1 VSSRLNTLTGATG
14 LLGSHIAEQLAQRGE
29 RVRALVRRGSDTA
42 FLRSIGA
49 ELIEGDL
56 TDLASIRRAV
66 AGADVVY
73 HCAAQVGD
81 WGPWRRFR
89 ENVIEATGRLL
100 EACRQE
106 RVGRVLHVSSIMV
119 YGHPTPRGGAL
130 FDETEP
136 LGQHLWMWEHYAR
149 AKLAAEELCRAYPG
163 PLTIARPSWMYG
175 PRDRNTFPSFV
186 KALRAG
192 RVRLLGK
199 GANAINIIYAGDVAD
214 GAIRAATAPHAVGQ
228 AYNFSSAGE
237 LTQKQL
243 LNWLTDALGY
253 PRVARSISVRLAF
266 LGGLLSEV
274 IGKMIFLKRRPHV
287 TRYAVALVGR
297 STLYSTAKAQS
308 QLGWQPRVK
317 AEEGLRLTLDWFRA
331 QPVNSELLTL
341 PRWAQAT
348 SGASETFAPG

>member
-1 VSSRLNTLTGATG
+1 VASRLNALTGATG

-56 TDLASIRRAV
+56 ADLASIRHAV

-100 EACRQE
+100 EACKQE
-106 RVGRVLHVSSIMV
+106 QVGRVLHVSSIMV
-119 YGHPTPRGGAL
+119 YGHPTPRSGAL

-175 PRDRNTFPSFV
+175 PRDRNTFPSFD
-186 KALRAG
+186 KAL
-192 RVRLLGK
+192 
-199 GANAINIIYAGDVAD
+199 
-214 GAIRAATAPHAVGQ
+214 TAPHAVGQ

-243 LNWLTDALGY
+243 LDWLTDALGY

-274 IGKMIFLKRRPHV
+274 IGKMIFLKRRPHI

-317 AEEGLRLTLDWFRA
+317 AEQGLRLTLDWFRA
-331 QPVNSELLTL
+331 QPGNAELLTL
-341 PRWAQAT
+341 PRWAQGKVSEPGVLA
-348 SGASETFAPG
+348 SGGKFSSKV